1 MLENPKPSLQY
12 RKKVVKCICRMI
24 YKVNVMVIETKRLI
38 LREYTRGDFADL
50 KDIICDA
57 ETMKYYVRPYDEN
70 RVQRWLDWCIKSY
83 AENGFGLWAIELK
96 ESGEFIGDC
105 GISLQKIDGEI
116 LPEIGYHIN
125 KKHWRRGY
133 AKEAATAVRD
143 WLFENTD
150 FERTYSYMNRENAAS
165 YSTAASVGMKKIKE
179 YNDGEEELC
188 VYSVSRDEWL
198 QIKSKEKSMNTL
210 DAIFKRKSTRAYNGE
225 QISEE
230 NLQTIIK
237 AGCAAPIG
245 MARYDT
251 LHITVVQSEEL
262 LVKIFD
268 EAEEAMFKS
277 VGIRKNMNFG
287 AKTMIVIS
295 STPAYRE
302 GIEYAHAGFVI
313 ENMVIAATSLG
324 INSVVLGGPI
334 AALAD
339 SEELKKSIGI
349 PDGFTPLLAVS
360 FGYATE
366 DAPAKEHTISVNRV

>member
-1 MLENPKPSLQY
+1 M
-12 RKKVVKCICRMI
+12 VK
-24 YKVNVMVIETKRLI
+24 IETKRLI
-38 LREYTRGDFADL
+38 LREYTYDDFSGL
-50 KDIICDA
+50 RDIICDP

-70 RVQRWLDWCIKSY
+70 GVKRWLDWCIGSY
-83 AENGFGLWAIELK
+83 KENGFGLWAIVSK

-105 GISLQKIDGEI
+105 GISLQNIDGVI

-133 AKEAATAVRD
+133 AKEAAIAVRD

-150 FERTYSYMNRENAAS
+150 FDCAYSYMNKANVAS
-165 YSTAASVGMKKIKE
+165 YSTAVSIGMTKIKE
-179 YNDGEEELC
+179 YDDGEEILS
-188 VYSVSRDEWL
+188 VYRISREEWK
-198 QIKSKEKSMNTL
+198 IKTKENIMNTL
-210 DAIFKRKSTRAYNGE
+210 DAIFSRKSTRAYNGV

-230 NLQTIIK
+230 DLQTIIK

-251 LHITVVQSEEL
+251 LHISIIQNEEL
-262 LVKIFD
+262 LVKIFND
-268 EAEEAMFKS
+268 AEEAMFRA

-287 AKTMIVIS
+287 AKTMILVS
-295 STPAYRE
+295 SMPAYRE

-324 INSVVLGGPI
+324 IDSVVLGGPI
-334 AALAD
+334 GAISE
-339 SEELKKSIGI
+339 SEELKNAIGV
-349 PDGFTPLLAVS
+349 PSGFTPVLAVS

-366 DAPAKEHTISVNRV
+366 NAPAKEHIISVNRV